1 MDLATATPEQLDRLA
16 AACDPATFGRNREDV
31 YDETY
36 RKAGKLDTANFAV
49 KFDPTRCG
57 IVDIIQASIVEEGR
71 RRMAGLGVRAELY
84 KLNVYGM
91 SFVLFFALF
100 IDGVGAIQVKAHS
113 SSRTRIPRDPRIC
126 SDHSSSSFIHPMK
139 VANSSY
145 LMVDALW

>member
-100 IDGVGAIQVKAHS
+100 IDGVGAIQVQCLTKLLQCFLLSACVDHIS
-113 SSRTRIPRDPRIC
+113 ANTYLFFLVLIPFERC
-126 SDHSSSSFIHPMK
+126 AS
-139 VANSSY
+139 
-145 LMVDALW
+145 